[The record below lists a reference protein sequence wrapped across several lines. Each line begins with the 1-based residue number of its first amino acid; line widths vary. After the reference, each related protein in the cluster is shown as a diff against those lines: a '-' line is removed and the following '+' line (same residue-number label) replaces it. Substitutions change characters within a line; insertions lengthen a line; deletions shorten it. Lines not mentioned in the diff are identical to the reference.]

1 MEAVV
6 AAGLDGNRLKLA
18 LEPEAASV
26 WCETGG
32 VDAKI
37 ADPGTKFM
45 VIDLGGGTADI
56 SVHEKKLDGTLKAI
70 HKASGGPWGGVYVDA
85 NYIRFLERVFSR
97 RAIADLKKKEM
108 SDYFDVIREFETKKR
123 CFSEKV
129 KSKITFKISAATRT
143 LSEKYTGQKLEQRIE
158 YLGFGDSVVLKG
170 GDKLRVE
177 PDIVQAW
184 FDDPINRLV
193 VHLNNILCLPTMRA
207 IQTVVLVGGFGESA
221 YVQERLRA
229 EIPVTRLF
237 VPGEAGLVVL
247 KGAVSFGHNPS
258 IISSRVMNYTYGV
271 AANIIYDEKIHS
283 KDKRFLAN
291 DGHWRVH
298 NGIAVYARVN
308 TEVPEDQQI
317 TQEFI
322 PNNYIVQIPIYRT
335 TRENPLYVTES
346 GCDLLAELKTSL
358 PRGIPLSELRYK
370 TTFMFGGTELV
381 VKFRVKKTGQ
391 EEILKLN
398 CLK

>member
-1 MEAVV
+1 
-6 AAGLDGNRLKLA
+6 AGLDGNRLKLA

-26 WCETGG
+26 WCETVG
-32 VDAKI
+32 VDTKI
-37 ADPGTKFM
+37 ALADPGTKFM

-56 SVHEKKLDGTLKAI
+56 SVHEKKIDGTLKAI
-70 HKASGGPWGGVYVDA
+70 HKSS
-85 NYIRFLERVFSR
+85 E
-97 RAIADLKKKEM
+97 
-108 SDYFDVIREFETKKR
+108 FDTKKR
-123 CFSEKV
+123 CFSEKA
-129 KSKITFKISAATRT
+129 KSKITFKISAATRN

-158 YLGFGDSVVLKG
+158 YLGFGDAVVLKG

-184 FDDPINRLV
+184 FDDPIDRLI
-193 VHLNNILCLPTMRA
+193 VHLNNILCLPKMSA
-207 IQTVVLVGGFGESA
+207 VQTIVLVGGFGESA
-221 YVQERLRA
+221 YVQDRLRA
-229 EIPVTRLF
+229 EIPGTRLF

-247 KGAVSFGHNPS
+247 KGVVSFGHNPS
-258 IISSRVMNYTYGV
+258 IFSSRVMNYTYGV
-271 AANIIYDEKIHS
+271 AVNIIYDEKIHS

-322 PNNYIVQIPIYRT
+322 PKIPIYRT
-335 TRENPLYVTES
+335 TRENSLYVTES
-346 GCDLLAELKTSL
+346 GCDLLAELKTSQ

-370 TTFMFGGTELV
+370 TTFMCGGTELA

-391 EEILKLN
+391 EKILNRTVEHVCKFRTINMPNERTNERLN
-398 CLK
+398 